1 MNTWGVRK
9 TVGAV
14 AVAAAVAGVGG
25 AAIAA
30 ATETSFHGGGGFG
43 DFGGFGSFDGP
54 GGPPPG
60 GRHTDA
66 DPASLHGEYVVADAG
81 GGFSTLITQTG
92 TITSISPTSVT
103 ARSTDGFTQT
113 YGIRAVPGATAPP
126 FATGDTVVIKATR
139 TGEAIMVSTMGPP
152 LSPGH

>member
-1 MNTWGVRK
+1 VNTWSIRK

-30 ATETSFHGGGGFG
+30 ATETSFHGGSGGFG
-43 DFGGFGSFDGP
+43 DFAGFGGAEV
-54 GGPPPG
+54 PPG
-60 GRHTDA
+60 SSPGARHGSA
-66 DPASLHGEYVVADAG
+66 EPASLHGEYVVADDR

-92 TITSISPTSVT
+92 TITAISRTSVT
-103 ARSTDGFTQT
+103 ARSADGFSQT
-113 YGIRAVPGATAPP
+113 YVTDASAPTL
-126 FATGDTVVIKATR
+126 AIGDTVVIKATR
-139 TGEAIMVSTMGPP
+139 KGEAAVVSTMGPP